1 MKATPAEIRVDAQ
14 GLLYV
19 DEFRQALRL
28 APEAPDR
35 FFFRDFDFQV
45 EFTRGGDG
53 RVNGFVRR
61 QFGREYRAERVP
73 A

>member
-1 MKATPAEIRVDAQ
+1 MDGD

-19 DEFRQALRL
+19 DEHRQELSL
-28 APEAPDR
+28 AAEAPDR

-45 EFTRGGDG
+45 EFTRAPDG
-53 RVNGFVRR
+53 RIDALIRHQSGR
-61 QFGREYRAERVP
+61 QFRMERQ